1 GACEPA
7 LNASFLQV
15 KKEGAN
21 KGRWFYTCQKP
32 REEQCRFF
40 LWEDAARAREKSAR
54 NEPSVFN
61 RPRTRRPA
69 SSGGTPQWDIA
80 STVTSS
86 GPLYSPA
93 SSIPFTPGPRQ
104 RIFRGVPR
112 AGAASW
118 SSDEDEDEDGDDSGA
133 DDDRRAG
140 TTTPT
145 PKRKRSDVDDAAAPD
160 APSPSRNAATDLSD
174 LDAEMADELVEVT
187 NQAERLHRPRLA
199 QPPHHRS
206 QISGPHTTP
215 SRAGLGRGDL
225 STPES
230 GNSFASVTS
239 GGPDAKRLRT
249 ARGVPVTP
257 TPARTRNALAGAAA
271 QRQSTLSSP
280 ATATTTTTTATTPT
294 ATTPTAALSP
304 PGNSHEGDAEITT
317 TVLSLLRAEPVSAA
331 ARRAVREELNRHARR
346 ARGVEQ
352 ARDSLRQ
359 TLRARETALAELRAR
374 VAQLENERRMRR
386 EVLRS
391 DLLALSQEDLLL
403 SSSLEGEGE
412 GDGEGEGEGQG
423 QGSGLVRV
431 RARALTSGRSGG
443 VTSDL

>member
-7 LNASFLQV
+7 LDASFLQV

-21 KGRWFYTCQKP
+21 KGRRFYTCQKP
-32 REEQCRFF
+32 RGEQCRFF
-40 LWEDAARAREKSAR
+40 LWEDTARAREKSAR
-54 NEPSVFN
+54 NEASVFN

-80 STVTSS
+80 SAVTSS

-118 SSDEDEDEDGDDSGA
+118 SSDEDSDDSGA
-133 DDDRRAG
+133 DNNRRAG

-145 PKRKRSDVDDAAAPD
+145 PKRKRSDVDGAAAPD

-174 LDAEMADELVEVT
+174 LDTEMAEELVEVT

-199 QPPHHRS
+199 QPPHRS

-215 SRAGLGRGDL
+215 SRAGLGHGGL
-225 STPES
+225 SMPES
-230 GNSFASVTS
+230 GSSFASVTS
-239 GGPDAKRLRT
+239 GGPDAKRLKT
-249 ARGVPVTP
+249 AQGVPVTP

-271 QRQSTLSSP
+271 QRQSTLSP
-280 ATATTTTTTATTPT
+280 AATATTTTTATTPT
-294 ATTPTAALSP
+294 AALSP
-304 PGNSHEGDAEITT
+304 GNGHDGDAEITT
-317 TVLSLLRAEPVSAA
+317 TVLSLLRAERVSAA
-331 ARRAVREELNRHARR
+331 ARRAVREELNRHARL
-346 ARGVEQ
+346 ARGFEQ

-359 TLRARETALAELRAR
+359 TLRARETTLAELRAC
-374 VAQLENERRMRR
+374 VARLETERRMRR

-391 DLLALSQEDLLL
+391 DLLALSQEGLL
-403 SSSLEGEGE
+403 SSLEGEGE
-412 GDGEGEGEGQG
+412 GEGEGESADKRQELAG
-423 QGSGLVRV
+423 
-431 RARALTSGRSGG
+431 
-443 VTSDL
+443 